1 MSVFREHKTIAD
13 RAASDRSRHRQ
24 KIEKAIKESVRDVV
38 AEESII
44 GQNGNK
50 KIRIPVKGIKE
61 HHFVFGTNEKNKRV
75 GSAPGKDLSKGQQV
89 GHRKRQQQNGPGN
102 KPGNEPGE
110 EMYEIEM
117 SLEELAGYLFN
128 DLELPELEK
137 KNFKFTTQEKMKRK
151 GKRSYGIR
159 PRLSKKETIKQK
171 IRRKKAAIK
180 AGSYDPE
187 SGERFTFHES
197 DLRYKHIAPV
207 KKENTA
213 AVVYFVMDVSGSM
226 TTNKKYLARSFF
238 FLLYQFLNH
247 KYSSIDVVF
256 VSHTADAHEVNEE
269 QFFTQVPN
277 GGTLVSTGLI
287 KVEEIIDKR
296 YHPNNWNI
304 YTFYCGDGD
313 NWAIDNK
320 ETLSAFRRLKEINQV
335 MCYTE
340 IGALSKYEYALFGNS
355 SGEKK
360 LWDWTK
366 LIEDKNFKRIRLSEN
381 KDIWPA
387 FKKLF
392 GGRQDG

>member
-1 MSVFREHKTIAD
+1 MSTFREHKTIAD

-24 KIEKAIKESVRDVV
+24 KIEKAIKESIKDVV

-44 GQNGNK
+44 GQSGKK

-61 HHFVFGTNEKNKRV
+61 HRFVYGNNEKNKQV
-75 GSAPGKDLSKGQQV
+75 GSAQGKDVNKGQRI
-89 GHRKRQQQNGPGN
+89 GHRRKTKNKEGDKPGN
-102 KPGNEPGE
+102 KPGE

-128 DLELPELEK
+128 DLQLPELEK

-151 GKRSYGIR
+151 GKRPYGIR

-171 IRRKKAAIK
+171 IKRKKAAIK
-180 AGSYDPE
+180 AGSFDPN
-187 SGERFTFHES
+187 SDDRFTFHES

-207 KKENTA
+207 VKENTA
-213 AVVYFVMDVSGSM
+213 AVVFFVMDVSGSM
-226 TTNKKYLARSFF
+226 TKSKKFLARSFF

-247 KYSSIDVVF
+247 RYSSIDVVF
-256 VSHTADAHEVNEE
+256 VSHTADANEVNEE

-277 GGTLVSTGLI
+277 GGTLVSTGLK
-287 KVEEIIDKR
+287 KVEEIIEKR
-296 YHPNNWNI
+296 YHPSNWNI

-313 NWAIDNK
+313 NWSIDNK
-320 ETLSAFRRLKEINQV
+320 EALAAFRRLKEINQS

-340 IGALSKYEYALFGNS
+340 IGKLNDYREYSLFAG
-355 SGEKK
+355 GTADKR

-366 LIEDKNFKRIRLSEN
+366 LAEGKNFKRVRLEKSD
-381 KDIWPA
+381 DIWPA

-392 GGRQDG
+392 GGK

>member
-1 MSVFREHKTIAD
+1 MSTFREHKTIAD
-13 RAASDRSRHRQ
+13 RAASDRTRHRE
-24 KIEKAIKESVRDVV
+24 KIEKAIKESIRDVV

-44 GQNGNK
+44 GQSGKK

-61 HHFVFGTNEKNKRV
+61 HRFVYGSNEKNKNV
-75 GSAPGKDLSKGQQV
+75 GSAQGKEISKGQRI
-89 GHRKRQQQNGPGN
+89 GHRRKTKKQQGNEN

-117 SLEELAGYLFN
+117 SLEELAGYLFS

-151 GKRSYGIR
+151 GKRPYGIR

-180 AGSYDPE
+180 AGTYDPN
-187 SGERFTFHES
+187 SDDRFTFHES
-197 DLRYKHIAPV
+197 DLRYKHISPV
-207 KKENTA
+207 VKENTA
-213 AVVYFVMDVSGSM
+213 AVVFFVMDVSGSM
-226 TTNKKYLARSFF
+226 TKSKKFLARSFF

-277 GGTLVSTGLI
+277 GGTMVSTGLI
-287 KVEEIIDKR
+287 KVEEIIEKR

-313 NWAIDNK
+313 NWSIDNK
-320 ETLSAFRRLKEINQV
+320 ESLAAFRRLKEVNQV

-340 IGALSKYEYALFGNS
+340 IGKLYNYRDFNLFGGGS
-355 SGEKK
+355 PEKR

-366 LIEDKNFKRIRLSEN
+366 LVEDKNFKRIRLEEHN
-381 KDIWPA
+381 DIWPS
-387 FKKLF
+387 FKRLF
-392 GGRQDG
+392 GGRA

>member
-1 MSVFREHKTIAD
+1 MSIFREHKTIAD
-13 RAASDRSRHRQ
+13 RAASDRTRHRQ
-24 KIEKAIKESVRDVV
+24 KIEKAIKESIRDVI

-44 GQNGNK
+44 GQSGKK

-61 HHFVFGTNEKNKRV
+61 HRFVYGANEKNKRV
-75 GSAPGKDLSKGQQV
+75 GSAQGKDIKKGQRI
-89 GHRKRQQQNGPGN
+89 GHRRRTSPQPGQEDKPGN
-102 KPGNEPGE
+102 KPGE

-151 GKRSYGIR
+151 GKRPYGIR

-180 AGSYDPE
+180 AGSYNPE
-187 SGERFTFHES
+187 EDGRFTFHES

-207 KKENTA
+207 TKENTA
-213 AVVYFVMDVSGSM
+213 AVIFFVMDVSGSM
-226 TTNKKYLARSFF
+226 TKSKKFLARSFF

-247 KYSSIDVVF
+247 KYSSVDVVF
-256 VSHTADAHEVNEE
+256 VSHTADANEVNEE

-277 GGTLVSTGLI
+277 GGTLVSTGI
-287 KVEEIIDKR
+287 KKVEEIIEKR

-313 NWAIDNK
+313 NWSIDNK
-320 ETLSAFRRLKEINQV
+320 EALSAFRRLKEINQL

-340 IGALSKYEYALFGNS
+340 IGKLHDYSQYSLFAGGS
-355 SGEKK
+355 PEKR

-366 LIEDKNFKRIRLSEN
+366 LIEDKAFKRVRLVEH
-381 KDIWPA
+381 KDIWSS

-392 GGRQDG
+392 GGKL

>member
-1 MSVFREHKTIAD
+1 MSIFREHKTIAD

-24 KIEKAIKESVRDVV
+24 KIEKAIKESIRDVV

-44 GQNGNK
+44 GQSGKK

-61 HHFVFGTNEKNKRV
+61 HSFVYGDNQNNKQV
-75 GSAPGKDLSKGQQV
+75 GSAQGKDIKEGQRI
-89 GHRKRQQQNGPGN
+89 GHRRRTKPAEGQGD
-102 KPGNEPGE
+102 KPGDKPGE

-137 KNFKFTTQEKMKRK
+137 KNFKFTTQEKMRRK
-151 GKRSYGIR
+151 GKRTYGIR

-180 AGSYDPE
+180 SGAYDPE
-187 SGERFTFHES
+187 SNERFTFHES

-207 KKENTA
+207 DKENTA
-213 AVVYFVMDVSGSM
+213 AVVFFVMDVSGSM
-226 TTNKKYLARSFF
+226 DKSKKFLARSFF

-247 KYSSIDVVF
+247 RYSSIDVVF
-256 VSHTADAHEVNEE
+256 ISHTTEANEVNEK

-277 GGTLVSTGLI
+277 GGTMVSSGLK
-287 KVEEIIDKR
+287 KVEEIIEKR

-313 NWAIDNK
+313 NWGIDNS
-320 ETLSAFRRLKEINQV
+320 ETLSAFRRLKEINQT

-340 IGALSKYEYALFGNS
+340 IGRMRGSSDYSLF
-355 SGEKK
+355 SGTQVDRS
-360 LWDWTK
+360 LWDWIK
-366 LIEDKNFKRIRLSEN
+366 PAEDKTLKRIRLQKSP
-381 KDIWPA
+381 DIWLA

-392 GGRQDG
+392 GGRI

>member
-1 MSVFREHKTIAD
+1 MSIFREHKTIAD
-13 RAASDRSRHRQ
+13 RAASDRTRHRQ
-24 KIEKAIKESVRDVV
+24 KIEKAIKESIKDVI

-44 GQNGNK
+44 GQSGKK

-61 HHFVFGTNEKNKRV
+61 HRFVYGSNENNKRV
-75 GSAPGKDLSKGQQV
+75 GSAQGKEVSQGQRI
-89 GHRKRQQQNGPGN
+89 GHRRKPQSQQGN
-102 KPGNEPGE
+102 KPGDKPGE

-151 GKRSYGIR
+151 GKRSHGIR

-180 AGSYDPE
+180 AGSFDPN
-187 SGERFTFHES
+187 SDDRFTFHES

-207 KKENTA
+207 IKENTA
-213 AVVYFVMDVSGSM
+213 AVVFFVMDVSGSM
-226 TTNKKYLARSFF
+226 TKSKKYLARSFF

-247 KYSSIDVVF
+247 KYSSVDVVF

-277 GGTLVSTGLI
+277 GGTLVSTGLK

-320 ETLSAFRRLKEINQV
+320 EALNGFRRLKDMNQV

-340 IGALSKYEYALFGNS
+340 IGTSRYPSEYRLFDG
-355 SGEKK
+355 GTTEKR

-366 LIEDKNFKRIRLSEN
+366 LIEDKNFKRIKINQSD
-381 KDIWPA
+381 DIWPS

-392 GGRQDG
+392 GGRT

>member
-1 MSVFREHKTIAD
+1 MSTFREHKTIAD
-13 RAASDRSRHRQ
+13 RAATDRSRHRQ
-24 KIEKAIKESVRDVV
+24 KIEKAIKESIRDVV

-44 GQNGNK
+44 GQSGKK

-61 HHFVFGTNEKNKRV
+61 HRFVYGVNEKNKKV
-75 GSAPGKDLSKGQQV
+75 GSAQGKDIKKGQRI
-89 GHRKRQQQNGPGN
+89 GHRRRVSPQQGKEN
-102 KPGNEPGE
+102 KPGNKPGE

-151 GKRSYGIR
+151 GKRPYGIR

-180 AGSYDPE
+180 AGLYNPE
-187 SGERFTFHES
+187 EDDRFTFHES

-207 KKENTA
+207 VKENTA
-213 AVVYFVMDVSGSM
+213 AVIFFVMDVSGSM
-226 TTNKKYLARSFF
+226 TKSKKFLARSFF

-247 KYSSIDVVF
+247 KYSSVDVVF
-256 VSHTADAHEVNEE
+256 ISHTTDANEVNED
-269 QFFTQVPN
+269 QFFTQAPN
-277 GGTLVSTGLI
+277 GGTLVSTGI
-287 KVEEIIDKR
+287 KKVEEIIEKR

-313 NWAIDNK
+313 NWSTDNK
-320 ETLSAFRRLKEINQV
+320 ETLSSLRRLKEINQL

-340 IGALSKYEYALFGNS
+340 IGKLNNYDEYRLF
-355 SGEKK
+355 SGGSPEKR

-366 LIEDKNFKRIRLSEN
+366 LIEDKMFKRVRLVEH
-381 KDIWPA
+381 KDIWSS

-392 GGRQDG
+392 GGKI

>member
-1 MSVFREHKTIAD
+1 MSTFNERKTIAD
-13 RAASDRSRHRQ
+13 RAASDRTRHRQ
-24 KIEKAIKESVRDVV
+24 KIEKAIKESIRDVV
-38 AEESII
+38 SEESII
-44 GQNGNK
+44 GQSGKK

-61 HHFVFGTNEKNKRV
+61 HRLVYGANSKNKRV
-75 GSAPGKDLSKGQQV
+75 GSAQGKDVSKGQKI
-89 GHRKRQQQNGPGN
+89 GHRRRPANQQQGD
-102 KPGNEPGE
+102 KPGDKPGE

-151 GKRSYGIR
+151 GKRNYGIR

-180 AGSYDPE
+180 AGTYDPE
-187 SGERFTFHES
+187 SEDRFSFHES

-207 KKENTA
+207 EKENTA
-213 AVVYFVMDVSGSM
+213 AVIFFVMDVSGSM
-226 TTNKKYLARSFF
+226 SKNKKFLARSFF

-247 KYSSIDVVF
+247 RYSSVDVVF
-256 VSHTADAHEVNEE
+256 VSHTADAQEVDEE
-269 QFFTQVPN
+269 QFFTRAPS
-277 GGTLVSTGLI
+277 GGTLVSTGLK
-287 KVEEIIDKR
+287 KVEEIIEKR

-313 NWAIDNK
+313 NWSIDNK
-320 ETLSAFRRLKEINQV
+320 EALAAFKRLREINQM

-340 IGALSKYEYALFGNS
+340 IGKLVDYKEYSLF
-355 SGEKK
+355 SGGTVEKK

-366 LIEDKNFKRIRLSEN
+366 LVENKNFKRFRLEEH
-381 KDIWPA
+381 KDIWPS
-387 FKKLF
+387 FRKLF
-392 GGRQDG
+392 GGK

>member
-1 MSVFREHKTIAD
+1 MSIFREHKTIAD
-13 RAASDRSRHRQ
+13 RAAGDRSRHRQ
-24 KIEKAIKESVRDVV
+24 KIEKAIKESIRDVV

-44 GQNGNK
+44 GQNGKK

-61 HHFVFGTNEKNKRV
+61 HRFVYGQNEKNKQV
-75 GSAPGKDLSKGQQV
+75 GSAQGKEVKQGQRI
-89 GHRKRQQQNGPGN
+89 GHRRRRKEEQGDKPGN
-102 KPGNEPGE
+102 KPGE
-110 EMYEIEM
+110 EMYEVEM
-117 SLEELAGYLFN
+117 SLEELASYLFS

-137 KNFKFTTQEKMKRK
+137 KSFKFTTQEKMKRK
-151 GKRSYGIR
+151 GKRPYGIR

-180 AGSYDPE
+180 AGTYDPE

-213 AVVYFVMDVSGSM
+213 AVVFFVMDVSGSM
-226 TTNKKYLARSFF
+226 TKSKKFLARSFF

-277 GGTLVSTGLI
+277 GGTLVSTGLK
-287 KVEEIIDKR
+287 KVEEIVEKR
-296 YHPNNWNI
+296 YHPSNWNI

-320 ETLSAFRRLKEINQV
+320 ETLTCFRRLKEINQV

-340 IGALSKYEYALFGNS
+340 IGKLHDYREYSLF
-355 SGEKK
+355 SGTTPDKK

-366 LIEDKNFKRIRLSEN
+366 LIEDKNFKRIRLEES

-392 GGRQDG
+392 GGRSDG